1 MWWEIFFLHSGIW
14 EWILKSK
21 PGLWCKQCTCTLPL
35 HLSRHLLVMKK
46 IAKYFLYHSRLVL
59 VTCSLSF
66 WLPTCMKKNK
76 KKRINS
82 LPVWIRP
89 ARSRTLATPMPLLL
103 PPPSLH
109 GSSVWRV
116 DARECKCVSIGVLVP
131 LGCRAFVLVRCRAW
145 LQLSTGSPHVWVK
158 GDLTMLN

>member
-1 MWWEIFFLHSGIW
+1 VKFRSEFWNLNQAFDASSARALSLSIFLGIY
-14 EWILKSK
+14 
-21 PGLWCKQCTCTLPL
+21 
-35 HLSRHLLVMKK
+35 LSRRKLLSIFSIIQGWSWSHV
-46 IAKYFLYHSRLVL
+46 LSRFDCPHAGRK
-59 VTCSLSF
+59 T
-66 WLPTCMKKNK
+66 K